1 MPTNFTVVPV
11 KDGTKKVSEGED
23 EEEDV
28 DDKNAPRGAEGD
40 AAGESFSSRRSPS
53 GNVWSRGVPL
63 FSMTS

>member
-28 DDKNAPRGAEGD
+28 DDKDAPGGAEED
-40 AAGESFSSRRSPS
+40 AAGETFSSGRSQEA
-53 GNVWSRGVPL
+53 GDVRSRGVPL
-63 FSMTS
+63 VWP